1 MEDRF
6 MTHSASK
13 SPPRLA
19 VFFLLLSVVL
29 VSLSHYLTP
38 LELAG
43 FHDVF
48 RRLYYLPIFFGAVLA
63 GKRGG
68 LAIAGLSGLLY
79 APHILF
85 QWEAQGGHHA
95 HHGGHLNKYIEIS
108 IFLLFGALFGAVFDR
123 LRAASE
129 ALKRSY
135 EAGQTSARLAA
146 LGQLSAGLAHEIRN
160 PLAGIRSSLDV
171 IEGESE
177 GGDKEVFDEFLGL
190 ARREIDRTDRLIGEL
205 LNFAKP
211 KSLQREMVAVDKL
224 IGDCCALIASE
235 AQNKGIAVECLLKP
249 DQAISGDVDQL
260 KQVLINLLLNAI
272 QHAPEKG
279 GRVSVTVSVEE
290 ESCVVA
296 VEDNGPGVS
305 LENAERVFDPFFT
318 TRAKGVGLGLAISHQ
333 IVESHG
339 GELTH
344 RRSKTLGG
352 ACFRVVLPIRSS

>member
-1 MEDRF
+1 MEE
-6 MTHSASK
+6 SLVKQPSSK
-13 SPPRLA
+13 TPRPLA
-19 VFFLLLSVVL
+19 VFCLLLSVVL

-95 HHGGHLNKYIEIS
+95 HHGSHLNKYIEIS
-108 IFLLFGALFGAVFDR
+108 IFLLFGALFGVVFDR
-123 LRAASE
+123 LRATTE

-160 PLAGIRSSLDV
+160 PLTGIRSSLDV
-171 IEGESE
+171 IEGEFDDGE
-177 GGDKEVFDEFLGL
+177 KETFDEFLGL
-190 ARREIDRTDRLIGEL
+190 ARREVDRADRLIGEL

-211 KSLQREMVAVDKL
+211 KSLQRETVSVNTL
-224 IGDCCALIASE
+224 IEETRALIDSE
-235 AQNKGIAVECLLKP
+235 AQSKGITVEVQSKRG
-249 DQAISGDVDQL
+249 QTINGDADQL
-260 KQVLINLLLNAI
+260 KQVLLNLMLNAI
-272 QHAPEKG
+272 QHAPEQSG
-279 GRVSVTVSVEE
+279 LVSVTVSFTPK
-290 ESCVVA
+290 SCLID
-296 VEDNGPGVS
+296 VEDNGAGVAH
-305 LENAERVFDPFFT
+305 ENANRVFDPFFT

-333 IVESHG
+333 IVEHHG

-344 RRSKTLGG
+344 GRAEKLKG
-352 ACFRVVLPIRSS
+352 ASFRVVLPINSR